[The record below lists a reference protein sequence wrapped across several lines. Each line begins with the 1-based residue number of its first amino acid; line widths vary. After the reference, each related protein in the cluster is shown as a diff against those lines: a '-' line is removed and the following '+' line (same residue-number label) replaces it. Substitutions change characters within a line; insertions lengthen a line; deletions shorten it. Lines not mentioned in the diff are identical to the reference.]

1 MRLLRRIRTL
11 RANRLLPRWYGPFRW
26 TVTIAVLVS
35 LVTIILESGFRLALP
50 AALRSLI
57 HVLDYA
63 ILVLFAADVAVGYVY
78 APSRWKHFKKRWLDF
93 AIIVPV
99 VISLLT
105 AGSGLAFIVIRQV
118 VIVGQAFTRTR
129 RFAGLLE
136 RFRLQPVAMMALSF
150 VGLIV
155 AGTLLLAFPAATGD
169 GHGTPLLD
177 ALFTATSATC
187 VTGLIVRDTPVFF
200 SRFGQL
206 VILGLIQLGG
216 LGIMTFS
223 ASLAA
228 IFGRR
233 LGAARRRVVADLIEE
248 SRNIDIGRTL
258 RYIVLFTFTAEA
270 LGTLFL
276 FLRWLPEYPNP
287 WYALYVAAFHSV
299 SAFCNAGFSLFP
311 DSLVHYAADP
321 AVNLVIIGL
330 IISGGLGFVVVHE
343 MLNRETVRRG
353 PVFSFR
359 KLTVHSRMVLWTS
372 GLLTLAGTVLFF
384 FFEYDGVLTE
394 LPIPAK
400 LVASLFQAVTPR
412 TAGFNTVSMA
422 GLKPITLLMFLAL
435 MFIGASPGSTGGG
448 VKTSTFAVLFLAV
461 RSRIRGRQDVE
472 VHGRVVPKD
481 IVYRATAIAVTSAAI
496 VAGFFILLL
505 ATEAGAFQDILFE
518 TTSAFGTV
526 GLSTGLTPLLSPLGR
541 MLVVLLMYIG
551 RLGPLTLA
559 LAMRARVSRLPIE
572 YPSTDVMVG

>member
-1 MRLLRRIRTL
+1 
-11 RANRLLPRWYGPFRW
+11 
-26 TVTIAVLVS
+26 
-35 LVTIILESGFRLALP
+35 
-50 AALRSLI
+50 
-57 HVLDYA
+57 
-63 ILVLFAADVAVGYVY
+63 
-78 APSRWKHFKKRWLDF
+78 
-93 AIIVPV
+93 
-99 VISLLT
+99 
-105 AGSGLAFIVIRQV
+105 
-118 VIVGQAFTRTR
+118 
-129 RFAGLLE
+129 
-136 RFRLQPVAMMALSF
+136 MALSF
-150 VGLIV
+150 VGLIA
-155 AGTLLLAFPAATGD
+155 AGTLLLCFPAATGD
-169 GHGTPLLD
+169 GRGTPLLD

-223 ASLAA
+223 ASLAVV
-228 IFGRR
+228 FGRR

-248 SRNIDIGRTL
+248 SRNIDIGQTL
-258 RYIVLFTFTAEA
+258 RYIVLFTLTAEA
-270 LGTLFL
+270 LGTLLL
-276 FLRWLPEYPNP
+276 FMRWLPEYPNP
-287 WYALYVAAFHSV
+287 WYALYVAGFHSV

-321 AVNLVIIGL
+321 AVNLVVIGL
-330 IISGGLGFVVVHE
+330 IVSGGLGFVVVHE

-359 KLTVHSRMVLWTS
+359 RLTVHSRMVLWTT

-384 FFEYDGVLTE
+384 FFEYDGVLAA
-394 LPIPAK
+394 LPVPAK
-400 LVASLFQAVTPR
+400 LVASVFQAVTPR

-422 GLKPITLLMFLAL
+422 GLKPVTLLLFLAL

-448 VKTSTFAVLFLAV
+448 IKTSTFAVLFMAV

-481 IVYRATAIAVTSAAI
+481 VVYRATSIAVTSVAI

-505 ATEAGAFQDILFE
+505 ATETGAFQDVLFE

-526 GLSTGLTPLLSPLGR
+526 GLSTGLTGQLSPVGR
-541 MLVVLLMYIG
+541 VLVTLLMYIG

-572 YPSTDVMVG
+572 YPSSEVMVG